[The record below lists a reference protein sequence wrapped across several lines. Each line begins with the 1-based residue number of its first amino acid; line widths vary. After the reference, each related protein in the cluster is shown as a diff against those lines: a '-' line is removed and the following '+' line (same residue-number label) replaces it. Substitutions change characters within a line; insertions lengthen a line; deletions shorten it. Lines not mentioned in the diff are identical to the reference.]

1 VTLQFDGARMMA
13 WQELTTA
20 FCLMLIL
27 EGMLPFLYPN
37 RWKKLVAQLAEV
49 DSRSMRIMGFASMF
63 IGTALLYVIQ

>member
-1 VTLQFDGARMMA
+1 
-13 WQELTTA
+13 
-20 FCLMLIL
+20 MLIL

-49 DSRSMRIMGFASMF
+49 DSRSMRVMGFASMF